1 MNICK
6 EISIISLLFL
16 LLLAGS
22 LLVGYGTKEEKTSL
36 FEDVGEGQED
46 YFPLEQKV
54 GQLFMVGIE
63 GTKPSREMEEL
74 IRELHPGGILL
85 LKRNIKSE
93 EQVKEL
99 ISFLQKTSVESTGLP
114 LFIAVDQE
122 GDPVSRIEW
131 AERTPQYQ
139 IKDPG
144 KAFEIGRLRAED
156 LREMGVNLNLAPLLD
171 GGYEKEFIFN
181 RSFRQENR
189 ASLASALIRGQQS
202 SEIFTCLKHFPGYD
216 NISFNPEEKLAYVEE
231 VPDISRFKEAAQSSP
246 EMVMVSNVV
255 YKEINKDLPFI
266 FSEKSIDFLRK
277 QFPEDIIIVSDDLSQ
292 NSLLNEF
299 SLEEVVGFPI
309 NAGVNLL
316 IFSGWRKPVPEG
328 VRTLLDLARAGEIS
342 EERIDESF
350 NKIVKLKS
358 RLINEKN

>member
-1 MNICK
+1 MKFSK
-6 EISIISLLFL
+6 EFLIILPLSL
-16 LLLAGS
+16 LLLAGFLLINYEISGKEGS
-22 LLVGYGTKEEKTSL
+22 LS
-36 FEDVGEGQED
+36 EDIRAGEED
-46 YFPLEQKV
+46 YFSLEQKI

-63 GTKPSREMEEL
+63 GTEPSREIKEL
-74 IRELHPGGILL
+74 IEKLHPGGVLL
-85 LKRNIKSE
+85 LGRNIESKK
-93 EQVKEL
+93 QAKEL
-99 ISFLQKTSVESTGLP
+99 TSFLQETSLESTGLP

-122 GDPVSRIEW
+122 GDPVSRVEW
-131 AERTPQYQ
+131 AERTPQNQ
-139 IKDPG
+139 IEDSE

-156 LREMGVNLNLAPLLD
+156 LKEIGVNLNLAPLLD
-171 GGYEKEFIFN
+171 GGYKEGFISN
-181 RSFRQENR
+181 RSFHQENM

-202 SEIFTCLKHFPGYD
+202 SGIFICLKHFPGYD

-231 VPDISRFKEAAQSSP
+231 VPDASRFREAARSSP

-255 YKEINKDLPFI
+255 YKEINKDLPFS
-266 FSEKSIDFLRK
+266 FSREAIDFLK
-277 QFPEDIIIVSDDLSQ
+277 EQFSEDIIIVSDDLSQ

-299 SLEEVVGFPI
+299 SLEEIVGSPV

-328 VRTLLDLARAGEIS
+328 VRTLLDLVKAGEIS

-358 RLINEKN
+358 RLIND

>member
-1 MNICK
+1 MNICR

-16 LLLAGS
+16 LLLAVS
-22 LLVGYGTKEEKTSL
+22 LLISYGISEEEVSSYENAEK
-36 FEDVGEGQED
+36 GQEN
-46 YFPLEQKV
+46 YFSLEQKV

-63 GTKPSREMEEL
+63 GTEPSRKMEEL
-74 IRELHPGGILL
+74 IRELRPGGILL

-93 EQVKEL
+93 EQIKKL
-99 ISFLQKTSVESTGLP
+99 ISFLQKTSIESTGLP

-122 GDPVSRIEW
+122 GDPVSRVEW

-139 IKDPG
+139 IEGPE

-156 LREMGVNLNLAPLLD
+156 LKKIGVNLNLAPLLD
-171 GGYEKEFIFN
+171 GGDGKEFISN
-181 RSFRQENR
+181 RSFYQENK
-189 ASLASALIRGQQS
+189 ASLASALIQGQQS
-202 SEIFTCLKHFPGYD
+202 SGIFTCLKHFPGYD

-231 VPDISRFKEAAQSSP
+231 IPDISRFAEAAQSSP

-266 FSEKSIDFLRK
+266 FSGKAIDFLRK

-328 VRTLLDLARAGEIS
+328 VRTLLNLARVGEIR

-350 NKIVKLKS
+350 NKIIKLKS